1 MGMFD
6 NIIVDN
12 KILPGLTEYEI
23 SHLKDWQTKN
33 FENTLTNVYIVENKD
48 AKFRHSFTGKSFPYK
63 IQIKEFEFD
72 TVPLSERPDPKNPL
86 FGCLRETNVRIVDS
100 DYTGQFRFYSHL
112 GDFNTEYTW
121 YEFVGESENGK
132 IISIKRLTEEN

>member
-12 KILPGLTEYEI
+12 KILPDLTEGER
-23 SHLKDWQTKN
+23 SQLKNWQTKD
-33 FENTLTNVYIVENKD
+33 FENMLTNVYIVEDKD
-48 AKFRHSFTGKSFPYK
+48 TKFRHSFTGSPKYK

-72 TVPLSERPDPKNPL
+72 TVPLSERPDPENPL

-112 GDFNTEYTW
+112 GNFNTEHKW
-121 YEFVGESENGK
+121 YEFIGEAEKGK
-132 IISIKRLTEEN
+132 IISLKRLTESN

>member
-12 KILPGLTEYEI
+12 KILPDLTENER
-23 SHLKDWQTKN
+23 SRLKNWQTKD
-33 FENTLTNVYIVENKD
+33 FENMLTNVYIVEDKD
-48 AKFRHSFTGKSFPYK
+48 IKFRHSFTGSPKYK
-63 IQIKEFEFD
+63 IQIKEFDID

-100 DYTGQFRFYSHL
+100 DYTGQFRFYSYL
-112 GDFNTEYTW
+112 GNLGIDNTW
-121 YEFVGESENGK
+121 YEFIGEAEKGK
-132 IISIKRLTEEN
+132 IISIKRLTD